1 MNIVFAC
8 SGEYI
13 KFVSVVIMSI
23 LNYKQTNDEIDFTI
37 ITSNDLSEELKHKI
51 KLFESEIQKQY
62 IYKIKIS
69 LFYVNENDYNKYS
82 NHFIKHSANYWRLK
96 LGDALDDSVKK
107 CLFLG
112 ADVLVLS
119 DLKELF
125 DTDMQGKTVAM
136 APDRFNYKGYVRKM
150 CSLTSK
156 EDFIFPYPEF
166 YSNDDVMLID
176 LDSWR
181 SRGIEAKCLSM
192 LQAYEPV
199 FAEQDILNAVL
210 GNDIFEISAKW
221 NFWIGGHF
229 VLPRLGKSKIS
240 FGDESLQPYWKY
252 TRQEFE
258 DMKNDLKIVHF
269 THHCRKP
276 WEDSY
281 SQIDKQFRY
290 IQYPYYNKWWEIAKN
305 TPIFSEELMSIY
317 SNIENNKLNSYQKS
331 VVANFEAYN
340 KYWLEEQN
348 KYKKFSEEIKSKLE
362 ISENNNKILQETINS
377 NEKQREILEIAKL
390 KQEHVLNECK
400 IKEIELDISI
410 KKLQLQEKQKIIKFK
425 FDKIIDHSAKDRI
438 CNHLSYQLGQAAL
451 VNSKTLL
458 GWIRMP
464 FVFSYLR
471 DKHKRDQKKYKE
483 AIKNNS
489 LTPLPSLEVYPDYKE
504 ALKIKKY
511 FSYQLGQALIK
522 AHSSW
527 YKGGYFKLIFEIIK
541 LKKQRNKV

>member
-1 MNIVFAC
+1 M
-8 SGEYI
+8 
-13 KFVSVVIMSI
+13 
-23 LNYKQTNDEIDFTI
+23 
-37 ITSNDLSEELKHKI
+37 
-51 KLFESEIQKQY
+51 
-62 IYKIKIS
+62 
-69 LFYVNENDYNKYS
+69 
-82 NHFIKHSANYWRLK
+82 
-96 LGDALDDSVKK
+96 
-107 CLFLG
+107 
-112 ADVLVLS
+112 
-119 DLKELF
+119 
-125 DTDMQGKTVAM
+125 
-136 APDRFNYKGYVRKM
+136 
-150 CSLTSK
+150 
-156 EDFIFPYPEF
+156 
-166 YSNDDVMLID
+166 
-176 LDSWR
+176 
-181 SRGIEAKCLSM
+181 
-192 LQAYEPV
+192 
-199 FAEQDILNAVL
+199 
-210 GNDIFEISAKW
+210 
-221 NFWIGGHF
+221 
-229 VLPRLGKSKIS
+229 
-240 FGDESLQPYWKY
+240 
-252 TRQEFE
+252 
-258 DMKNDLKIVHF
+258 
-269 THHCRKP
+269 
-276 WEDSY
+276 
-281 SQIDKQFRY
+281 
-290 IQYPYYNKWWEIAKN
+290 
-305 TPIFSEELMSIY
+305 
-317 SNIENNKLNSYQKS
+317 
-331 VVANFEAYN
+331 
-340 KYWLEEQN
+340 
-348 KYKKFSEEIKSKLE
+348 E

-400 IKEIELDISI
+400 IKEIELDISM